1 MKIVGGK
8 YFHVFGSI
16 LKMLFSYKFF
26 TFSQHPNKFYYR
38 KFQNHSQI
46 LIHSQI
52 PITCNHQQQPTTT
65 EIYTHHRNKTAHHRN
80 SNSTHDSKL
89 RQSKATTDG
98 KQAKPTTTQQENHQ
112 KNTTHTTTTKIKI
125 TQKSKSHTERD
136 WFVGFRRSRRLWVED
151 RWVEGSGFVA

>member
-1 MKIVGGK
+1 MKIVGRK

-26 TFSQHPNKFYYR
+26 IFSQHPNKFYYR

-46 LIHSQI
+46 
-52 PITCNHQQQPTTT
+52 PITCNNQQQPTTT
-65 EIYTHHRNKTAHHRN
+65 KINTHHRNNTTHHRN
-80 SNSTHDSKL
+80 SNSTHGSKL
-89 RQSKATTDG
+89 RQSKATTDS

-112 KNTTHTTTTKIKI
+112 KNTTHTTRTTTKIKI

-136 WFVGFRRSRRLWVED
+136 RFVGFQRS
-151 RWVEGSGFVA
+151 